1 MKTEKPFDKHAVS
14 ENCSC
19 RRGQSFTLKEIEY
32 VSENRQASSLGFLR
46 IWNFFLK
53 VATLKT

>member
-19 RRGQSFTLKEIEY
+19 RRGQSFTLEEIEY
-32 VSENRQASSLGFLR
+32 VSENRQASTLGFLR
-46 IWNFFLK
+46 IWNFF
-53 VATLKT
+53 